1 MNTFLLIVILI
12 LAGCTLIGYIKGF
25 VKTVFSMCAM
35 LVVIALTLVFSPYV
49 KTYIEKNTKLPERVN
64 EKVAQKYAT
73 EEEINFDVGLELDEY
88 IDKIPIPE
96 QMKEIL
102 VTKSR
107 KAGDSLSAGTEAAI
121 EKMKESVRERIT
133 DTIISAIAY
142 LFTLAVVSVVVMVAG
157 LLLNIVSKLPVIRK
171 LNKFLGTV
179 AGFVEGYVV
188 ISVYYMA
195 VTALGVTEFGSS
207 MLQMLSESPFL
218 TWLYANNPI
227 INIIMKLF

>member
-49 KTYIEKNTKLPERVN
+49 KTYIEKNTKLPDRVN
-64 EKVAQKYAT
+64 EKVSQKFAT
-73 EEEINFDVGLELDEY
+73 EEKMDFDAGLELDEY
-88 IDKIPIPE
+88 IEKIPIPE
-96 QMKEIL
+96 QMKDIL

-107 KAGDSLSAGTEAAI
+107 KAGDALSAGTEAAI
-121 EKMKESVRERIT
+121 EKMKESVWNRIT

-157 LLLNIVSKLPVIRK
+157 LLLNIVSRLPVIRK
-171 LNKFLGTV
+171 LNKFLGTI
-179 AGFVEGYVV
+179 AGFFEGYVV
-188 ISVYYMA
+188 VSVYYMA

-207 MLQMLSESPFL
+207 MLQMLSESRFL

-227 INIIMKLF
+227 IDIIMKLF